1 MQSTVLKYYALSGLR
16 RTSSQTGL
24 ESGESEIQI
33 LIGPNSTENSPQ
45 WFLFHYEHTGPHF
58 RELGVVSG
66 GEGGWG
72 FYGLVSMVEQ
82 EGGWAPN
89 KKILTFPTHFFSPAV
104 EIIIISRLILRKN
117 KTFVTDILA

>member
-24 ESGESEIQI
+24 EGGESEIQI

-82 EGGWAPN
+82 EGGGGVGGGAPN

-104 EIIIISRLILRKN
+104 EIIIISR
-117 KTFVTDILA
+117 